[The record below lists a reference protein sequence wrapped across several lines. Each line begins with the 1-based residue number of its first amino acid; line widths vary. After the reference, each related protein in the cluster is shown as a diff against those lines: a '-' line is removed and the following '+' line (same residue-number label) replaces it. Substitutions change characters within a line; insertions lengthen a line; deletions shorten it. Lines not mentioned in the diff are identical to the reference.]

1 MIEPLVAQGVSVRPT
16 AEAATGAL
24 RRIAYAWEL
33 DRYDTASL
41 IAANADEFAAVEWS
55 EDRLTRVGHLI
66 ELEQALHE
74 LNPKF
79 GIAHWIKTPNPGP
92 FFAGSPPLQMMTG
105 STRGMAELLRQV
117 RRWSKG
123 TSRS

>member
-24 RRIAYAWEL
+24 RRIAYTWEL

-79 GIAHWIKTPNPGP
+79 GIAHWIKTPIPGP
-92 FFAGSPPLQMMTG
+92 S
-105 STRGMAELLRQV
+105 LLGAHRC
-117 RRWSKG
+117 K
-123 TSRS
+123 